1 MKKLVALMLACM
13 LSLPVVSVADKD
25 STNDRISEK
34 IEAHTFDS
42 AQKSNADTNKKKTDA
57 KDKQADAKDTSN
69 KKEASDKKDVA
80 NKTDKKDV
88 TDKKDFSDK
97 KKNEKKQ
104 DQITTNEDGVFKN
117 VIHQRFQ
124 GENRAKTAVNVQRHY
139 FANTDKVILVNDN
152 AYPDAISA
160 TNVSMGKYP
169 LLYTG
174 KNSLS
179 IETKSALDK
188 MFLDEIYLMGGVNT
202 ISKKVEN
209 NLKKNFPHAKITR
222 IMGNNRYDTS
232 AQSAKT
238 RGKVTNLIFA
248 AGTNYA
254 DALYATSLAAH
265 QKAPIL
271 LVSNDGINQS
281 TANFI
286 KSLGNIHNV
295 TIVGGE
301 ISVNQS
307 VKSQIEALTR
317 KSVTRLSGADRYASS
332 VEVAKRV
339 NASPAEVIT
348 TSGEVFAD
356 ALVSSTV
363 AQKIKAPIL
372 LVKKDV
378 LPLSVREYLKKN
390 NSIYKLTTIGGYNT
404 VTKNNYSTQVILIS
418 GLDIDKPLVD
428 KQGKGIIKAFTKDY
442 KKYYV
447 LPNNKYYSAIKEYD
461 KLFVY
466 LRDALAEDY
475 RPLE

>member
-1 MKKLVALMLACM
+1 MKKLVALMLVCM
-13 LSLPVVSVADKD
+13 LSFPVVSIADKD
-25 STNDRISEK
+25 SPNEGASEK
-34 IEAHTFDS
+34 VEANANDT
-42 AQKSNADTNKKKTDA
+42 AKKSDANAKA
-57 KDKQADAKDTSN
+57 KD
-69 KKEASDKKDVA
+69 E
-80 NKTDKKDV
+80 
-88 TDKKDFSDK
+88 
-97 KKNEKKQ
+97 NEKKQ
-104 DQITTNEDGVFKN
+104 EQITTNEDGVFKN

-139 FANTDKVILVNDN
+139 FANTNKVILVNDN

-160 TNVSMGKYP
+160 TNMSMGKYP

-179 IETKSALDK
+179 VETKSALDK

-202 ISKKVEN
+202 ISKNVEN
-209 NLKKNFPHAKITR
+209 KLRKNFPHAKITR

-232 AQSAKT
+232 AESAKT
-238 RGKVTNLIFA
+238 RSNTTNLIFA

-265 QKAPIL
+265 QNAPIL
-271 LVSNDGINQS
+271 LVSNEGLSQS
-281 TANFI
+281 TRKFI
-286 KSLGNIHNV
+286 QSIGNIDNV

-307 VKSQIEALTR
+307 VKNQIENLTKKR
-317 KSVTRLSGADRYASS
+317 VTRLAGVDRYESS

-339 NASPAEVIT
+339 NANPAEVIT

-378 LPLSVREYLKKN
+378 LPLSVREYMKDT

-418 GLDIDKPLVD
+418 GLDIDKPLLD
-428 KQGKGIIKAFTKDY
+428 KQGKGLIKAFTKDY

-447 LPNNKYYSAIKEYD
+447 LPNNKYYNSIKEYD

>member
-1 MKKLVALMLACM
+1 MLACM

-34 IEAHTFDS
+34 IEAHTNDS
-42 AQKSNADTNKKKTDA
+42 AQKSNADTNSKKTDA
-57 KDKQADAKDTSN
+57 KDKQADAKDQKSDAKNTSN
-69 KKEASDKKDVA
+69 KKDSSE
-80 NKTDKKDV
+80 
-88 TDKKDFSDK
+88 K
-97 KKNEKKQ
+97 KKQEKKQ

-139 FANTDKVILVNDN
+139 FANTNKVILVNDN

-209 NLKKNFPHAKITR
+209 SLKRNFPHAKITR
-222 IMGNNRYDTS
+222 IMGSNRYDTS
-232 AQSAKT
+232 AQSARTRAKT
-238 RGKVTNLIFA
+238 TNLIFA

-265 QKAPIL
+265 QNAPIL

-307 VKSQIEALTR
+307 VKSQIEALTNKR
-317 KSVTRLSGADRYASS
+317 VTRLAGVDRYESS

-339 NASPAEVIT
+339 NANPAEVIT

>member
-1 MKKLVALMLACM
+1 MLVCM
-13 LSLPVVSVADKD
+13 LSFPVVSAADKD
-25 STNDRISEK
+25 SSSNTPSKKVESSTNETNVNNTNEK
-34 IEAHTFDS
+34 T
-42 AQKSNADTNKKKTDA
+42 
-57 KDKQADAKDTSN
+57 
-69 KKEASDKKDVA
+69 
-80 NKTDKKDV
+80 
-88 TDKKDFSDK
+88 
-97 KKNEKKQ
+97 KNEKQ
-104 DQITTNEDGVFKN
+104 QEQITTNEDGVFKN

-139 FANTDKVILVNDN
+139 FANTNKVILVNDN

-179 IETKSALDK
+179 VETKSALDK

-202 ISKKVEN
+202 ISKNVEN
-209 NLKKNFPHAKITR
+209 KLRKNFPHVKITR

-232 AQSAKT
+232 AESAKT
-238 RGKVTNLIFA
+238 RANTTNLIFA

-265 QKAPIL
+265 QNAPIL
-271 LVSNDGINQS
+271 LVSNEGLSQS
-281 TANFI
+281 TRKFI
-286 KSLGNIHNV
+286 QSIGNIDSV

-307 VKSQIEALTR
+307 VKNQIENLTKKR
-317 KSVTRLSGADRYASS
+317 VTRLAGVDRYESS

-339 NASPAEVIT
+339 NANPAEVIT

-378 LPLSVREYLKKN
+378 LPLKVREYMKET

-404 VTKNNYSTQVILIS
+404 VTRNNYSTQVILIS
-418 GLDIDKPLVD
+418 GLDIDKPLID
-428 KQGKGIIKAFTKDY
+428 KQGKGLIKAFTKDY

-447 LPNNKYYSAIKEYD
+447 LPNNKYYNSIKKYD

>member
-1 MKKLVALMLACM
+1 
-13 LSLPVVSVADKD
+13 
-25 STNDRISEK
+25 
-34 IEAHTFDS
+34 
-42 AQKSNADTNKKKTDA
+42 
-57 KDKQADAKDTSN
+57 
-69 KKEASDKKDVA
+69 
-80 NKTDKKDV
+80 
-88 TDKKDFSDK
+88 
-97 KKNEKKQ
+97 
-104 DQITTNEDGVFKN
+104 
-117 VIHQRFQ
+117 
-124 GENRAKTAVNVQRHY
+124 
-139 FANTDKVILVNDN
+139 
-152 AYPDAISA
+152 
-160 TNVSMGKYP
+160 
-169 LLYTG
+169 
-174 KNSLS
+174 
-179 IETKSALDK
+179 
-188 MFLDEIYLMGGVNT
+188 MGGVNT
-202 ISKKVEN
+202 ISKNVEN
-209 NLKKNFPHAKITR
+209 KLKKNFPHAKITR

-232 AQSAKT
+232 AESAKARANT
-238 RGKVTNLIFA
+238 TNLIFA

-265 QKAPIL
+265 QNAPIL
-271 LVSNDGINQS
+271 LVSNEGLSQS
-281 TANFI
+281 TRKFI
-286 KSLGNIHNV
+286 QSIGNIDSV

-307 VKSQIEALTR
+307 VKNQIENLTKKR
-317 KSVTRLSGADRYASS
+317 VTRLAGVDRYESS

-339 NASPAEVIT
+339 NANPAEVIT

-378 LPLSVREYLKKN
+378 LPLKVREYMKDT

-418 GLDIDKPLVD
+418 GLDIDKPLLD
-428 KQGKGIIKAFTKDY
+428 KQGKGLIKAFTKDY

-447 LPNNKYYSAIKEYD
+447 LPNNKYYNSIKKYD

>member
-1 MKKLVALMLACM
+1 MLVCM
-13 LSLPVVSVADKD
+13 LSFPVVSAADKD
-25 STNDRISEK
+25 SANNTPSKKVESSTNETNVNNTNEK
-34 IEAHTFDS
+34 T
-42 AQKSNADTNKKKTDA
+42 
-57 KDKQADAKDTSN
+57 
-69 KKEASDKKDVA
+69 
-80 NKTDKKDV
+80 
-88 TDKKDFSDK
+88 
-97 KKNEKKQ
+97 KNEKKQ
-104 DQITTNEDGVFKN
+104 EEITTNEDGVFKN

-139 FANTDKVILVNDN
+139 FANTNKVILVNDN

-179 IETKSALDK
+179 VETKSALDK

-202 ISKKVEN
+202 ISKNVEN
-209 NLKKNFPHAKITR
+209 KLRKNFPHAKITR

-232 AQSAKT
+232 AESAKT
-238 RGKVTNLIFA
+238 RANTTNLIFA

-265 QKAPIL
+265 QNAPIL
-271 LVSNDGINQS
+271 LVSNEGLSQS
-281 TANFI
+281 TRKFI
-286 KSLGNIHNV
+286 QSIGNIDSV

-307 VKSQIEALTR
+307 VKNQIENLTKKR
-317 KSVTRLSGADRYASS
+317 VTRLAGVDRYESS

-339 NASPAEVIT
+339 NANPAEVIT

-378 LPLSVREYLKKN
+378 IPLKVREYMKDT

>member
-1 MKKLVALMLACM
+1 MKKLVALMLVCM
-13 LSLPVVSVADKD
+13 LSFPVVSAADNYNTTAKDATEKMETSAKDGAQTSDKD
-25 STNDRISEK
+25 K
-34 IEAHTFDS
+34 
-42 AQKSNADTNKKKTDA
+42 KS
-57 KDKQADAKDTSN
+57 
-69 KKEASDKKDVA
+69 
-80 NKTDKKDV
+80 
-88 TDKKDFSDK
+88 
-97 KKNEKKQ
+97 EKKQ
-104 DQITTNEDGVFKN
+104 DQITTNEEGVFKN

-124 GENRAKTAVNVQRHY
+124 GENRAKTAVNVQRRY
-139 FANTDKVILVNDN
+139 FANTNKVILVNDN

-179 IETKSALDK
+179 VETKSALDK

-202 ISKKVEN
+202 ISKNIEN
-209 NLKKNFPHAKITR
+209 KLRKNFPHAKITR

-232 AQSAKT
+232 AESAKT
-238 RGKVTNLIFA
+238 RANTTNLIFA

-265 QKAPIL
+265 QNAPIL
-271 LVSNDGINQS
+271 LVSNEGLSQS
-281 TANFI
+281 TRKFI
-286 KSLGNIHNV
+286 QSIGNIDSV
-295 TIVGGE
+295 TIVGGK
-301 ISVNQS
+301 ISVNES
-307 VKSQIEALTR
+307 VKNQIQALTKKR
-317 KSVTRLSGADRYASS
+317 VTRLSGSDRYASS

-339 NASPAEVIT
+339 NANPAEVIT

-378 LPLSVREYLKKN
+378 IPLKVREYMKDT

-418 GLDIDKPLVD
+418 GLDIDKPLID
-428 KQGKGIIKAFTKDY
+428 KQGKGLIKAFTKDY

-447 LPNNKYYSAIKEYD
+447 LPNNKYYNSIKEYD

>member
-34 IEAHTFDS
+34 IEASTNDT
-42 AQKSNADTNKKKTDA
+42 ATKSDADTNSKKTNA
-57 KDKQADAKDTSN
+57 KDKQAGAKDQKSDAKDTSN
-69 KKEASDKKDVA
+69 KKDS
-80 NKTDKKDV
+80 TDKK
-88 TDKKDFSDK
+88 KQ
-97 KKNEKKQ
+97 EKKQ
-104 DQITTNEDGVFKN
+104 NQITTNEDGVFKN

-139 FANTDKVILVNDN
+139 FANTNKVILVNDN

-188 MFLDEIYLMGGVNT
+188 MFLDEIYLMGGANT

-209 NLKKNFPHAKITR
+209 SLKRNFPHAKITR
-222 IMGNNRYDTS
+222 IMGSNRYDTS
-232 AQSAKT
+232 AQSARARAKT
-238 RGKVTNLIFA
+238 TNLIFA

-265 QKAPIL
+265 QNAPIL

-317 KSVTRLSGADRYASS
+317 KPVTRLAGVDRYESS

-339 NASPAEVIT
+339 NANPAEVIT

-428 KQGKGIIKAFTKDY
+428 KQGKGLIKAFTKDY

>member
-13 LSLPVVSVADKD
+13 LSLPAVSVADKD

-34 IEAHTFDS
+34 IEAHTNDS
-42 AQKSNADTNKKKTDA
+42 AQKSDADTNSKKTDA
-57 KDKQADAKDTSN
+57 KDKQADAKDQKSDAKDTSN
-69 KKEASDKKDVA
+69 KKETSDKKDA
-80 NKTDKKDV
+80 TDKKV
-88 TDKKDFSDK
+88 SSEK

-104 DQITTNEDGVFKN
+104 NQITANEDGVFKN
-117 VIHQRFQ
+117 VIHRRFQ

-139 FANTDKVILVNDN
+139 FANTNKVILVNDN

-188 MFLDEIYLMGGVNT
+188 MFLDEIYLMGGANT

-209 NLKKNFPHAKITR
+209 SLKRNFPHAKITR

-232 AQSAKT
+232 AQSARTRAKT
-238 RGKVTNLIFA
+238 TNLIFA

-265 QKAPIL
+265 QNAPIL

-307 VKSQIEALTR
+307 VKNQIEALTR
-317 KSVTRLSGADRYASS
+317 KPVTRLAGVDRYESS

-339 NASPAEVIT
+339 NANPAEVIT

-378 LPLSVREYLKKN
+378 LPLSVREYLKK
-390 NSIYKLTTIGGYNT
+390 TTPFTNWLQSEDT
-404 VTKNNYSTQVILIS
+404 TQ
-418 GLDIDKPLVD
+418 
-428 KQGKGIIKAFTKDY
+428 
-442 KKYYV
+442 
-447 LPNNKYYSAIKEYD
+447 LPKTITPHK
-461 KLFVY
+461 
-466 LRDALAEDY
+466 
-475 RPLE
+475 

>member
-1 MKKLVALMLACM
+1 MLVCM
-13 LSLPVVSVADKD
+13 LSFPVVSAADKD
-25 STNDRISEK
+25 SS
-34 IEAHTFDS
+34 
-42 AQKSNADTNKKKTDA
+42 SNTPSKKV
-57 KDKQADAKDTSN
+57 
-69 KKEASDKKDVA
+69 EASTNETNV
-80 NKTDKKDV
+80 NNTNEKT
-88 TDKKDFSDK
+88 
-97 KKNEKKQ
+97 KNEKQ
-104 DQITTNEDGVFKN
+104 QEQITTNEDGVFKN

-139 FANTDKVILVNDN
+139 FANTNKVILVNDN

-179 IETKSALDK
+179 VETKSALDK

-202 ISKKVEN
+202 ISKNVEN
-209 NLKKNFPHAKITR
+209 KLKKNFPHAKITR

-232 AQSAKT
+232 AESAKT
-238 RGKVTNLIFA
+238 RANTTNLIFA

-265 QKAPIL
+265 QNAPIL
-271 LVSNDGINQS
+271 LVSNEGLSQS
-281 TANFI
+281 TRKFI
-286 KSLGNIHNV
+286 QSIGNIDNV

-307 VKSQIEALTR
+307 VKNQIENLTKKR
-317 KSVTRLSGADRYASS
+317 VTRLAGVDRYESS

-339 NASPAEVIT
+339 NANPAEVIT

-378 LPLSVREYLKKN
+378 LPLKVREYMKDT

-418 GLDIDKPLVD
+418 GLDIDKPLID
-428 KQGKGIIKAFTKDY
+428 KQGKGLIKAFTKDY

-447 LPNNKYYSAIKEYD
+447 LPNNKYYNSIKEYD

>member
-1 MKKLVALMLACM
+1 MKKLVALMLVCM
-13 LSLPVVSVADKD
+13 LSFPVVSAADKD
-25 STNDRISEK
+25 SANNTPSKKVESSTNETNVNNTNEK
-34 IEAHTFDS
+34 T
-42 AQKSNADTNKKKTDA
+42 
-57 KDKQADAKDTSN
+57 
-69 KKEASDKKDVA
+69 
-80 NKTDKKDV
+80 
-88 TDKKDFSDK
+88 
-97 KKNEKKQ
+97 KNEKKQ
-104 DQITTNEDGVFKN
+104 EEITTNEDGVFKN

-139 FANTDKVILVNDN
+139 FANTNKVILVNDN

-209 NLKKNFPHAKITR
+209 NLRRNFPHAKITR

-232 AQSAKT
+232 AESAKT
-238 RGKVTNLIFA
+238 RANTTNLIFA

-271 LVSNDGINQS
+271 LVSNDGLS
-281 TANFI
+281 TSTVNFI
-286 KSLGNIHNV
+286 KSIGNIDNV

-307 VKSQIEALTR
+307 VKNQIEALTKKR
-317 KSVTRLSGADRYASS
+317 VTRLAGVDRYESS

-339 NASPAEVIT
+339 NENPAEVIT

-372 LVKKDV
+372 LVKKDII
-378 LPLSVREYLKKN
+378 PLKVREYMKDT

-404 VTKNNYSTQVILIS
+404 VTRNNYSTQVILIS
-418 GLDIDKPLVD
+418 GLDIDKPLLD
-428 KQGKGIIKAFTKDY
+428 KQGKGLIKAFTKDY

-447 LPNNKYYSAIKEYD
+447 LPNNKYYNSIKEYD

>member
-1 MKKLVALMLACM
+1 MKKLVALMLVCM
-13 LSLPVVSVADKD
+13 LSFPVVSAADKD
-25 STNDRISEK
+25 SASNTPSKKVESSTNESNVNNTNEK
-34 IEAHTFDS
+34 T
-42 AQKSNADTNKKKTDA
+42 
-57 KDKQADAKDTSN
+57 
-69 KKEASDKKDVA
+69 
-80 NKTDKKDV
+80 
-88 TDKKDFSDK
+88 
-97 KKNEKKQ
+97 KNEKQ
-104 DQITTNEDGVFKN
+104 QEQITTNEDGVFKN

-139 FANTDKVILVNDN
+139 FANTNKVILVNDN

-179 IETKSALDK
+179 VETKSALDK

-202 ISKKVEN
+202 ISKNVEN
-209 NLKKNFPHAKITR
+209 KLRKNFPHAKITR

-232 AQSAKT
+232 AESART
-238 RGKVTNLIFA
+238 RANTTNLIFA

-265 QKAPIL
+265 QNAPIL
-271 LVSNDGINQS
+271 LVSNEGLSQS
-281 TANFI
+281 TRKFI
-286 KSLGNIHNV
+286 QSIGNIDSV

-307 VKSQIEALTR
+307 VKNQIENLTKKR
-317 KSVTRLSGADRYASS
+317 VTRLAGVDRYESS

-339 NASPAEVIT
+339 NANPAEVIT

-378 LPLSVREYLKKN
+378 LPLKVREYMKDT

-428 KQGKGIIKAFTKDY
+428 KQGKGLIKAFTKDY

-447 LPNNKYYSAIKEYD
+447 LPNNKYYNSIKEYD

>member
-1 MKKLVALMLACM
+1 MKKLVVLMLVCM
-13 LSLPVVSVADKD
+13 LSFPVVSAADKD
-25 STNDRISEK
+25 SASNTPSKKVESSTNETNVNNTNEK
-34 IEAHTFDS
+34 T
-42 AQKSNADTNKKKTDA
+42 
-57 KDKQADAKDTSN
+57 
-69 KKEASDKKDVA
+69 
-80 NKTDKKDV
+80 
-88 TDKKDFSDK
+88 
-97 KKNEKKQ
+97 KNEKQKE
-104 DQITTNEDGVFKN
+104 QITTNEDGVFKN

-139 FANTDKVILVNDN
+139 FANTNKVILVNDN

-179 IETKSALDK
+179 VETKSALDK
-188 MFLDEIYLMGGVNT
+188 MFLDEIYMMGGVNT

-209 NLKKNFPHAKITR
+209 SLKKNFPHAKITR

-232 AQSAKT
+232 AESAKT
-238 RGKVTNLIFA
+238 RANTTNLIFA

-265 QKAPIL
+265 QNAPIL
-271 LVSNDGINQS
+271 LVSNEGLSQS
-281 TANFI
+281 TRKFI
-286 KSLGNIHNV
+286 QSIGNIDNV

-307 VKSQIEALTR
+307 VKNQIENLTKKR
-317 KSVTRLSGADRYASS
+317 VTRLAGVDRYESS

-339 NASPAEVIT
+339 NANPAEVIT

-378 LPLSVREYLKKN
+378 IPLKVKEYMRDT

-418 GLDIDKPLVD
+418 GLDIDKPLLD
-428 KQGKGIIKAFTKDY
+428 KQGKGLIKAFTKDY

-447 LPNNKYYSAIKEYD
+447 LPNNKYYNSIKEYD

>member
-1 MKKLVALMLACM
+1 MKKLVALMLVCM
-13 LSLPVVSVADKD
+13 LSFPVVSIADKD
-25 STNDRISEK
+25 SPNEGASEK
-34 IEAHTFDS
+34 VEAS
-42 AQKSNADTNKKKTDA
+42 ADETNVNNTNKKT
-57 KDKQADAKDTSN
+57 
-69 KKEASDKKDVA
+69 
-80 NKTDKKDV
+80 
-88 TDKKDFSDK
+88 
-97 KKNEKKQ
+97 KNEKQ
-104 DQITTNEDGVFKN
+104 QEQITTNEDGVFKN

-139 FANTDKVILVNDN
+139 FANTNKVILVNDN

-179 IETKSALDK
+179 VETKSALDK

-202 ISKKVEN
+202 ISKNVEN
-209 NLKKNFPHAKITR
+209 KLRKNFPHAKITR

-232 AQSAKT
+232 AESAKT
-238 RGKVTNLIFA
+238 RTNTTNLIFA

-265 QKAPIL
+265 QNAPIL
-271 LVSNDGINQS
+271 LVSNEGLSQS
-281 TANFI
+281 TRKFI
-286 KSLGNIHNV
+286 QSIGNIDSV

-307 VKSQIEALTR
+307 VKNQIENLTKKR
-317 KSVTRLSGADRYASS
+317 VIRLAGVDRYESS

-339 NASPAEVIT
+339 NANPAEVIT

-378 LPLSVREYLKKN
+378 LPLKVREYMKDT

-418 GLDIDKPLVD
+418 GLDIDKPLID
-428 KQGKGIIKAFTKDY
+428 KQGKGLIKAFTKDY

-447 LPNNKYYSAIKEYD
+447 LPNNKYYRAIKEYD

>member
-1 MKKLVALMLACM
+1 MLVCM
-13 LSLPVVSVADKD
+13 LSFPVVSAADKD
-25 STNDRISEK
+25 SASNTPSKKVESSTNETNVNNTNEK
-34 IEAHTFDS
+34 T
-42 AQKSNADTNKKKTDA
+42 
-57 KDKQADAKDTSN
+57 
-69 KKEASDKKDVA
+69 
-80 NKTDKKDV
+80 
-88 TDKKDFSDK
+88 
-97 KKNEKKQ
+97 KNEKQ
-104 DQITTNEDGVFKN
+104 QEQITTNEDGVFKN

-139 FANTDKVILVNDN
+139 FANTNKVILVNDN

-179 IETKSALDK
+179 VETKSALDK

-209 NLKKNFPHAKITR
+209 KLRKNFPHAKITR

-232 AQSAKT
+232 AESAKT
-238 RGKVTNLIFA
+238 RANTTNLIFA

-265 QKAPIL
+265 QNAPIL
-271 LVSNDGINQS
+271 LVSNEGLSQS
-281 TANFI
+281 TRKFI
-286 KSLGNIHNV
+286 QSIGNIDSV

-307 VKSQIEALTR
+307 VKNQIENLTK
-317 KSVTRLSGADRYASS
+317 KSVTRLAGVDRYESS

-339 NASPAEVIT
+339 NANPAEVIT

-378 LPLSVREYLKKN
+378 IPLKVREYMKDT

-428 KQGKGIIKAFTKDY
+428 KQGRGLIKAFTKDY

-447 LPNNKYYSAIKEYD
+447 LPNNKYYNSIKEYD

>member
-1 MKKLVALMLACM
+1 MKKFVALMLVCM
-13 LSLPVVSVADKD
+13 LSFPVVSVADNDKITSKD
-25 STNDRISEK
+25 ATEK
-34 IEAHTFDS
+34 VETSAKNS
-42 AQKSNADTNKKKTDA
+42 AQTSDKDKKTE
-57 KDKQADAKDTSN
+57 KQQ
-69 KKEASDKKDVA
+69 E
-80 NKTDKKDV
+80 
-88 TDKKDFSDK
+88 
-97 KKNEKKQ
+97 
-104 DQITTNEDGVFKN
+104 QITTNEEGVFKN

-139 FANTDKVILVNDN
+139 FANTNKVILVNDN

-179 IETKSALDK
+179 VETKSALDK
-188 MFLDEIYLMGGVNT
+188 MFLDEIYLMGGENT
-202 ISKKVEN
+202 ISKKVKN
-209 NLKKNFPHAKITR
+209 NLRKNFPHAKITR

-232 AQSAKT
+232 VQSAKARANT
-238 RGKVTNLIFA
+238 TNLIFA

-265 QKAPIL
+265 QKAPVL
-271 LVSNDGINQS
+271 LISNDGINQS
-281 TANFI
+281 TANYI
-286 KSLGNIHNV
+286 KSLGNIDNV
-295 TIVGGE
+295 TIVGGK
-301 ISVNQS
+301 ISVNES
-307 VKSQIEALTR
+307 VKNQIQALTKKR
-317 KSVTRLSGADRYASS
+317 VTRLSGSDRYASS

-339 NASPAEVIT
+339 NANPAEVIT

-378 LPLSVREYLKKN
+378 LPLKVREYMKGT

-418 GLDIDKPLVD
+418 GLDIDKPLLD
-428 KQGKGIIKAFTKDY
+428 KQGKGLIKAFTKDY
-442 KKYYV
+442 KKYYI
-447 LPNNKYYSAIKEYD
+447 LPNNKYYNSIKKYD

>member
-1 MKKLVALMLACM
+1 MLVCM
-13 LSLPVVSVADKD
+13 LSFPVVSAADKD
-25 STNDRISEK
+25 SS
-34 IEAHTFDS
+34 
-42 AQKSNADTNKKKTDA
+42 SNTPSKKV
-57 KDKQADAKDTSN
+57 
-69 KKEASDKKDVA
+69 EASTNETNV
-80 NKTDKKDV
+80 NNTNEKT
-88 TDKKDFSDK
+88 
-97 KKNEKKQ
+97 KNEKQ
-104 DQITTNEDGVFKN
+104 QEQITTNEDGVFKN

-139 FANTDKVILVNDN
+139 FANTNKVILVNDN

-179 IETKSALDK
+179 VETKSALDK

-209 NLKKNFPHAKITR
+209 KLRKNFPHAKITR

-232 AQSAKT
+232 AESAKT
-238 RGKVTNLIFA
+238 RANTTNLIFA

-265 QKAPIL
+265 QNAPIL
-271 LVSNDGINQS
+271 LVSNEGLSQS
-281 TANFI
+281 TRKFI
-286 KSLGNIHNV
+286 QSIGNIDSV

-307 VKSQIEALTR
+307 VKNQIENLTKKR
-317 KSVTRLSGADRYASS
+317 VTRLAGVDRYESS

-339 NASPAEVIT
+339 NANPAEVIT

-378 LPLSVREYLKKN
+378 LPLKVREYMKDT

-418 GLDIDKPLVD
+418 GLDIDKPLID
-428 KQGKGIIKAFTKDY
+428 KQGKGLIKAFTKDY

-447 LPNNKYYSAIKEYD
+447 LPNNKYYNSIKEYD

>member
-1 MKKLVALMLACM
+1 MLVCM
-13 LSLPVVSVADKD
+13 LSFPVVSAADKD
-25 STNDRISEK
+25 SASNTPSKKVESSTND
-34 IEAHTFDS
+34 
-42 AQKSNADTNKKKTDA
+42 TNEQT
-57 KDKQADAKDTSN
+57 
-69 KKEASDKKDVA
+69 
-80 NKTDKKDV
+80 
-88 TDKKDFSDK
+88 
-97 KKNEKKQ
+97 KNEKQ
-104 DQITTNEDGVFKN
+104 QEQITTNEDGVFKN

-139 FANTDKVILVNDN
+139 FANTNKVILVNDN

-179 IETKSALDK
+179 VETKSALDK

-202 ISKKVEN
+202 ISKNVEN
-209 NLKKNFPHAKITR
+209 KLRKNFPHAKITR

-232 AQSAKT
+232 AESAKARPHT
-238 RGKVTNLIFA
+238 TNLIFA

-265 QKAPIL
+265 QNAPIL
-271 LVSNDGINQS
+271 LVSNEGLSQS
-281 TANFI
+281 TRKFI
-286 KSLGNIHNV
+286 QSIGNIDSV

-307 VKSQIEALTR
+307 VKNQIENLTKKR
-317 KSVTRLSGADRYASS
+317 VTRLAGVDRYESS

-339 NASPAEVIT
+339 NANPSEVIT

-378 LPLSVREYLKKN
+378 LPLKVREYMKN
-390 NSIYKLTTIGGYNT
+390 TNSIYKLTTIGGYNT

-418 GLDIDKPLVD
+418 GLDIDKPLID
-428 KQGKGIIKAFTKDY
+428 KQGKGLIKAFTKDY

-447 LPNNKYYSAIKEYD
+447 LPNNKYYNSIKKYD

>member
-1 MKKLVALMLACM
+1 MKKLVALMLVCM
-13 LSLPVVSVADKD
+13 LSFPVVSAADKD
-25 STNDRISEK
+25 SSSNTPSKKVESSTNETNVNNTNEK
-34 IEAHTFDS
+34 T
-42 AQKSNADTNKKKTDA
+42 
-57 KDKQADAKDTSN
+57 
-69 KKEASDKKDVA
+69 
-80 NKTDKKDV
+80 
-88 TDKKDFSDK
+88 
-97 KKNEKKQ
+97 KNEKQKE
-104 DQITTNEDGVFKN
+104 QITTNEDGVFKN

-139 FANTDKVILVNDN
+139 FANTNKVILVNDN

-179 IETKSALDK
+179 VETKSALDK

-202 ISKKVEN
+202 ISKNVEN
-209 NLKKNFPHAKITR
+209 KLRKNFPHAKITR

-232 AQSAKT
+232 AESAKT
-238 RGKVTNLIFA
+238 RANTTNLIFA

-265 QKAPIL
+265 QNAPIL
-271 LVSNDGINQS
+271 LVSNEGLSQS
-281 TANFI
+281 TRKFI
-286 KSLGNIHNV
+286 QSIGNIDSV

-307 VKSQIEALTR
+307 VKKQIENLTKKR
-317 KSVTRLSGADRYASS
+317 VTRLAGVDRYESS

-339 NASPAEVIT
+339 NANPAEVIT

-378 LPLSVREYLKKN
+378 LPLKVREYMKDT

-428 KQGKGIIKAFTKDY
+428 KQGKGLIKAFTKDY

-447 LPNNKYYSAIKEYD
+447 LPNNKYYSSIKKYD

>member
-1 MKKLVALMLACM
+1 MLVCM
-13 LSLPVVSVADKD
+13 LSFPVVSIADKD
-25 STNDRISEK
+25 SPNEGASEK
-34 IEAHTFDS
+34 V
-42 AQKSNADTNKKKTDA
+42 
-57 KDKQADAKDTSN
+57 
-69 KKEASDKKDVA
+69 EASADETNV
-80 NKTDKKDV
+80 NNT
-88 TDKKDFSDK
+88 
-97 KKNEKKQ
+97 NEKTNNEKQ
-104 DQITTNEDGVFKN
+104 QEQITTNEDGVFKN

-139 FANTDKVILVNDN
+139 FANTNKVILVNDN

-188 MFLDEIYLMGGVNT
+188 MFLDEIYLMGGANT
-202 ISKKVEN
+202 ISKNVEN
-209 NLKKNFPHAKITR
+209 KLRKNFPHAKITR

-232 AQSAKT
+232 AESAKT
-238 RGKVTNLIFA
+238 RANTTNLIFA

-265 QKAPIL
+265 QNAPIL
-271 LVSNDGINQS
+271 LVSNEGLSQS
-281 TANFI
+281 TRKFI
-286 KSLGNIHNV
+286 QSIGNIDSV

-307 VKSQIEALTR
+307 VKNQIENLTK
-317 KSVTRLSGADRYASS
+317 KSVTRLAGVDRYESS

-339 NASPAEVIT
+339 NANPAEVIT

-378 LPLSVREYLKKN
+378 LPLSVREYMKDT

-418 GLDIDKPLVD
+418 GLDIDKPLID
-428 KQGKGIIKAFTKDY
+428 KHGQGLIKAFTKDY

-447 LPNNKYYSAIKEYD
+447 LPNNKYYNSIKKYD

>member
-1 MKKLVALMLACM
+1 MLVCM
-13 LSLPVVSVADKD
+13 LSFPVVSAADKD
-25 STNDRISEK
+25 SS
-34 IEAHTFDS
+34 
-42 AQKSNADTNKKKTDA
+42 SNTPSKKV
-57 KDKQADAKDTSN
+57 
-69 KKEASDKKDVA
+69 EASTNETNV
-80 NKTDKKDV
+80 NNTNEKT
-88 TDKKDFSDK
+88 
-97 KKNEKKQ
+97 KNEKQ
-104 DQITTNEDGVFKN
+104 QEQITTNEDGVFKN

-139 FANTDKVILVNDN
+139 FANTNKVILVNDN

-179 IETKSALDK
+179 VETKSALDK

-209 NLKKNFPHAKITR
+209 KLRKNFPHAKITR

-232 AQSAKT
+232 AESAKT
-238 RGKVTNLIFA
+238 RANTTNLIFA

-265 QKAPIL
+265 QNAPIL
-271 LVSNDGINQS
+271 LVSNEGLSQS
-281 TANFI
+281 TRKFI
-286 KSLGNIHNV
+286 QSIGNIDSV

-307 VKSQIEALTR
+307 VKNQIENLTKKR
-317 KSVTRLSGADRYASS
+317 VTRLAGVDRYESS

-339 NASPAEVIT
+339 NANPAEVIT

-378 LPLSVREYLKKN
+378 LPLSVREYMKDT

-418 GLDIDKPLVD
+418 GLDIDKPLID
-428 KQGKGIIKAFTKDY
+428 KQGKGLIKAFTKDY

-447 LPNNKYYSAIKEYD
+447 LPNNKYYNSIKEYD

>member
-1 MKKLVALMLACM
+1 MLVCM
-13 LSLPVVSVADKD
+13 LSFPVVSAADKD
-25 STNDRISEK
+25 SS
-34 IEAHTFDS
+34 
-42 AQKSNADTNKKKTDA
+42 SNTPSKKV
-57 KDKQADAKDTSN
+57 
-69 KKEASDKKDVA
+69 EASTNETNV
-80 NKTDKKDV
+80 NNTNEKT
-88 TDKKDFSDK
+88 
-97 KKNEKKQ
+97 KNEKQ
-104 DQITTNEDGVFKN
+104 QEQITTNEDGVFKN

-139 FANTDKVILVNDN
+139 FANTNKVILVNDN

-179 IETKSALDK
+179 VETKSALDK

-209 NLKKNFPHAKITR
+209 KLRKNFPHAKITR

-232 AQSAKT
+232 AESAKT
-238 RGKVTNLIFA
+238 RANTTNLIFA

-265 QKAPIL
+265 QNAPIL
-271 LVSNDGINQS
+271 LVSNEGLSQS
-281 TANFI
+281 TRKFI
-286 KSLGNIHNV
+286 QSIGNIDNV

-307 VKSQIEALTR
+307 VKNQIENLTKKR
-317 KSVTRLSGADRYASS
+317 VTRLAGVDRYESS

-339 NASPAEVIT
+339 NANPAEVIT

-378 LPLSVREYLKKN
+378 LPLSVREYMKDT

-418 GLDIDKPLVD
+418 GLDIDKPLID
-428 KQGKGIIKAFTKDY
+428 KQGKGLIKAFTKDY

-447 LPNNKYYSAIKEYD
+447 LPNNKYYNSIKEYD

>member
-1 MKKLVALMLACM
+1 MLVCM
-13 LSLPVVSVADKD
+13 LSFPVVSAADKD
-25 STNDRISEK
+25 SASNTPSKKVESSTNE
-34 IEAHTFDS
+34 
-42 AQKSNADTNKKKTDA
+42 TNVNNTNE
-57 KDKQADAKDTSN
+57 QT
-69 KKEASDKKDVA
+69 
-80 NKTDKKDV
+80 
-88 TDKKDFSDK
+88 
-97 KKNEKKQ
+97 KNEKNQ
-104 DQITTNEDGVFKN
+104 EEITTNEDGVFKN

-139 FANTDKVILVNDN
+139 FANTNKVILVNDN

-179 IETKSALDK
+179 VETKSALDK

-202 ISKKVEN
+202 ISKNVEN
-209 NLKKNFPHAKITR
+209 KLRNNFPHAKITR

-232 AQSAKT
+232 AESAKT
-238 RGKVTNLIFA
+238 RANTTNLIFA

-265 QKAPIL
+265 QNAPIL
-271 LVSNDGINQS
+271 LVSNEGLSQS
-281 TANFI
+281 TRKFI
-286 KSLGNIHNV
+286 QSIGNIDSV

-307 VKSQIEALTR
+307 VKNQIEALTKKR
-317 KSVTRLSGADRYASS
+317 VTRLAGVDRYESS

-339 NASPAEVIT
+339 NANPAEVIT

-356 ALVSSTV
+356 ALLSSTV

-378 LPLSVREYLKKN
+378 LPLKVREYMKET

-404 VTKNNYSTQVILIS
+404 VTRNNYSTQVILIS
-418 GLDIDKPLVD
+418 GLDIDKPLID
-428 KQGKGIIKAFTKDY
+428 KQGRGLIKAFTKDY

-447 LPNNKYYSAIKEYD
+447 LPNNKYYNSIKEYD

>member
-1 MKKLVALMLACM
+1 MKKFVALMLVCM
-13 LSLPVVSVADKD
+13 LSFPVVSVADNDEITSKD
-25 STNDRISEK
+25 ATEKMETSAKNSAQTSDKNKKSEK
-34 IEAHTFDS
+34 
-42 AQKSNADTNKKKTDA
+42 
-57 KDKQADAKDTSN
+57 
-69 KKEASDKKDVA
+69 KE
-80 NKTDKKDV
+80 
-88 TDKKDFSDK
+88 
-97 KKNEKKQ
+97 E
-104 DQITTNEDGVFKN
+104 QIATNEEGVFKN

-179 IETKSALDK
+179 VETKSALDK

-209 NLKKNFPHAKITR
+209 KLRKNFPHAKITR

-232 AQSAKT
+232 AESART
-238 RGKVTNLIFA
+238 RANTTNLIFA

-265 QKAPIL
+265 QNAPIL
-271 LVSNDGINQS
+271 LVSNEGLSQS
-281 TANFI
+281 TRKFI
-286 KSLGNIHNV
+286 QSIGNIDSV

-307 VKSQIEALTR
+307 VKKQIENLTKKR
-317 KSVTRLSGADRYASS
+317 VTRLAGVDRYESS

-339 NASPAEVIT
+339 NANPAEVIT

-378 LPLSVREYLKKN
+378 LPLKVREYMKDT

-418 GLDIDKPLVD
+418 GLDIDKPLLD
-428 KQGKGIIKAFTKDY
+428 KQGKGLIKAFTKDY

-447 LPNNKYYSAIKEYD
+447 LPNNKYYNSIKKYD

>member
-1 MKKLVALMLACM
+1 MKKLLALMLVCM
-13 LSLPVVSVADKD
+13 LSFPVVSAADKD
-25 STNDRISEK
+25 SASNTPSKKVESSTNEK
-34 IEAHTFDS
+34 
-42 AQKSNADTNKKKTDA
+42 NVNNTNEKT
-57 KDKQADAKDTSN
+57 
-69 KKEASDKKDVA
+69 
-80 NKTDKKDV
+80 
-88 TDKKDFSDK
+88 
-97 KKNEKKQ
+97 KNEKQ
-104 DQITTNEDGVFKN
+104 QEQITTNEDGVFKN

-139 FANTDKVILVNDN
+139 FANTNKVILVNDN

-179 IETKSALDK
+179 VETKSALDK

-209 NLKKNFPHAKITR
+209 KLRKNFPHAKITR

-232 AQSAKT
+232 AESAKT
-238 RGKVTNLIFA
+238 RANTTNLIFA

-265 QKAPIL
+265 QNAPIL
-271 LVSNDGINQS
+271 LVSNEGLSQS
-281 TANFI
+281 TRKFI
-286 KSLGNIHNV
+286 QSIGNIDNV

-307 VKSQIEALTR
+307 VKNQIENLT
-317 KSVTRLSGADRYASS
+317 KKHVTRLAGVDRYESS

-339 NASPAEVIT
+339 NANPAEVIT

-378 LPLSVREYLKKN
+378 LPLSVREYLKKTD
-390 NSIYKLTTIGGYNT
+390 SIYKLTTIGGYNT

>member
-1 MKKLVALMLACM
+1 MLVCM
-13 LSLPVVSVADKD
+13 LSFPVVSAADKD
-25 STNDRISEK
+25 SS
-34 IEAHTFDS
+34 
-42 AQKSNADTNKKKTDA
+42 SNTPSKKV
-57 KDKQADAKDTSN
+57 
-69 KKEASDKKDVA
+69 EASTNETNV
-80 NKTDKKDV
+80 NNTNEKT
-88 TDKKDFSDK
+88 
-97 KKNEKKQ
+97 KNEKQ
-104 DQITTNEDGVFKN
+104 QEQITTNEDGVFKN

-139 FANTDKVILVNDN
+139 FANTNKVILVNDN

-179 IETKSALDK
+179 VETKSALDK

-209 NLKKNFPHAKITR
+209 KLRKNFPHAKITR

-232 AQSAKT
+232 AESAKT
-238 RGKVTNLIFA
+238 RANTTNLIFA

-265 QKAPIL
+265 QNAPIL
-271 LVSNDGINQS
+271 LVSNEGLSQS
-281 TANFI
+281 TRKFI
-286 KSLGNIHNV
+286 QSIGNIDSV

-307 VKSQIEALTR
+307 VKNQIENLTKKR
-317 KSVTRLSGADRYASS
+317 VTRLAGVDRYESS

-339 NASPAEVIT
+339 NANPAEVIT

-378 LPLSVREYLKKN
+378 LPLKVREYMKDT

-418 GLDIDKPLVD
+418 GLDIDKPLID
-428 KQGKGIIKAFTKDY
+428 KQGKGLIKAFTKDY

-447 LPNNKYYSAIKEYD
+447 LPNNKYYRAIKEYD

>member
-1 MKKLVALMLACM
+1 MKKLVALMLVCM
-13 LSLPVVSVADKD
+13 LSFPVVSAADKD
-25 STNDRISEK
+25 SASNMPSKKVESSTDETNVNNTNEK
-34 IEAHTFDS
+34 T
-42 AQKSNADTNKKKTDA
+42 
-57 KDKQADAKDTSN
+57 
-69 KKEASDKKDVA
+69 
-80 NKTDKKDV
+80 
-88 TDKKDFSDK
+88 
-97 KKNEKKQ
+97 KNEKQQK
-104 DQITTNEDGVFKN
+104 QITTNEDGVFKN

-139 FANTDKVILVNDN
+139 FANTNKVILVNDN

-179 IETKSALDK
+179 VETKSALDK
-188 MFLDEIYLMGGVNT
+188 MFLDEIYLMGGANT

-209 NLKKNFPHAKITR
+209 KLRKNFPHAKITR

-232 AQSAKT
+232 AESAKT
-238 RGKVTNLIFA
+238 RANTTNLIFA

-265 QKAPIL
+265 QNAPIL
-271 LVSNDGINQS
+271 LVSNEGLSQS
-281 TANFI
+281 TRKFI
-286 KSLGNIHNV
+286 QSIGNIDNV

-301 ISVNQS
+301 ISVNQT
-307 VKSQIEALTR
+307 VKNQIENLTKKR
-317 KSVTRLSGADRYASS
+317 VTRLAGSDRYASS

-339 NASPAEVIT
+339 NANPAEVIT

-378 LPLSVREYLKKN
+378 LPLSVREYMKN
-390 NSIYKLTTIGGYNT
+390 TTSIYKLTTIGGYNT

-418 GLDIDKPLVD
+418 GLDIDKPLLD
-428 KQGKGIIKAFTKDY
+428 KQGKGLIKAFTKDY

>member
-1 MKKLVALMLACM
+1 MLVSM
-13 LSLPVVSVADKD
+13 LSFPVLSIADKD
-25 STNDRISEK
+25 SASNMPSKKVESSTNETNVNNTNEK
-34 IEAHTFDS
+34 T
-42 AQKSNADTNKKKTDA
+42 
-57 KDKQADAKDTSN
+57 
-69 KKEASDKKDVA
+69 
-80 NKTDKKDV
+80 
-88 TDKKDFSDK
+88 
-97 KKNEKKQ
+97 KNEKQ
-104 DQITTNEDGVFKN
+104 QEQITTNEDGVFKN

-139 FANTDKVILVNDN
+139 FANTNKVILVNDN

-179 IETKSALDK
+179 VETKSALDK

-202 ISKKVEN
+202 ISKNVEN
-209 NLKKNFPHAKITR
+209 KLKKNFPQAKITR

-232 AQSAKT
+232 AESAKT
-238 RGKVTNLIFA
+238 RANTTNLIFA

-265 QKAPIL
+265 QNAPIL

-281 TANFI
+281 TANYI
-286 KSLGNIHNV
+286 KSLENIHNV

-307 VKSQIEALTR
+307 VKNQIENLTKKR
-317 KSVTRLSGADRYASS
+317 VTRLAGVDRYESS

-339 NASPAEVIT
+339 NANPAEVIT

-378 LPLSVREYLKKN
+378 LPLKVREYMKN
-390 NSIYKLTTIGGYNT
+390 TNSIYKLTTIGGYNT

-418 GLDIDKPLVD
+418 GLDIDKPLID
-428 KQGKGIIKAFTKDY
+428 KQGKGLIKAFTKDY

-447 LPNNKYYSAIKEYD
+447 LPNNKYYNSIKEYD

>member
-1 MKKLVALMLACM
+1 MKKLVALMLVCM
-13 LSLPVVSVADKD
+13 LSFPVLSAADKD
-25 STNDRISEK
+25 SASNTPSKKVESSTNE
-34 IEAHTFDS
+34 
-42 AQKSNADTNKKKTDA
+42 TNVNNTNE
-57 KDKQADAKDTSN
+57 QT
-69 KKEASDKKDVA
+69 
-80 NKTDKKDV
+80 
-88 TDKKDFSDK
+88 
-97 KKNEKKQ
+97 KNEKQ
-104 DQITTNEDGVFKN
+104 QEEITTNEDGVFKN

-139 FANTDKVILVNDN
+139 FANTNKVILVNDN

-179 IETKSALDK
+179 VETKSALDK

-202 ISKKVEN
+202 ISKNVEN
-209 NLKKNFPHAKITR
+209 KLRKNFPHAKITR

-232 AQSAKT
+232 AESAKT
-238 RGKVTNLIFA
+238 RANTTNLIFA

-265 QKAPIL
+265 QNAPIL
-271 LVSNDGINQS
+271 LVSNEGLSQS
-281 TANFI
+281 TRKFI
-286 KSLGNIHNV
+286 QSIGNIDNV

-307 VKSQIEALTR
+307 VKNQIENLTKKR
-317 KSVTRLSGADRYASS
+317 VTRLAGLDRYESS

-339 NASPAEVIT
+339 NANPAEVIT

-378 LPLSVREYLKKN
+378 LPLKVREYMKDT

-418 GLDIDKPLVD
+418 GLDIDKPLID
-428 KQGKGIIKAFTKDY
+428 KQGKGLIKAFTKDY

-447 LPNNKYYSAIKEYD
+447 LPNNKYYNSIKEYD

>member
-1 MKKLVALMLACM
+1 MKKFVALMLVCM
-13 LSLPVVSVADKD
+13 LSFPVVSVAD
-25 STNDRISEK
+25 NDN
-34 IEAHTFDS
+34 T
-42 AQKSNADTNKKKTDA
+42 TA
-57 KDKQADAKDTSN
+57 KDATEKMETSAKDGAQT
-69 KKEASDKKDVA
+69 SDK
-80 NKTDKKDV
+80 DKK
-88 TDKKDFSDK
+88 S
-97 KKNEKKQ
+97 EKKQ
-104 DQITTNEDGVFKN
+104 DQITTNEEGVFKN

-139 FANTDKVILVNDN
+139 FANTNKVILVNDN

-179 IETKSALDK
+179 VETKSALDK

-209 NLKKNFPHAKITR
+209 KLRKNFPHAKITR

-232 AQSAKT
+232 AESART
-238 RGKVTNLIFA
+238 RANTTNLIFA

-271 LVSNDGINQS
+271 LVSNDGINKS
-281 TANFI
+281 TANYI
-286 KSLGNIHNV
+286 KSLGNIDNV

-307 VKSQIEALTR
+307 VKNQIENLTKKR
-317 KSVTRLSGADRYASS
+317 VTRLAGVDRYESS

-339 NASPAEVIT
+339 NANPAEVIT

-378 LPLSVREYLKKN
+378 IPLSVREYLKSTT
-390 NSIYKLTTIGGYNT
+390 SIYKLTTIGGYNT

-418 GLDIDKPLVD
+418 GLDIDKPLLD
-428 KQGKGIIKAFTKDY
+428 KQGKGLIKAFTKDY

-447 LPNNKYYSAIKEYD
+447 LPNNKYYSSIKKYD

>member
-1 MKKLVALMLACM
+1 MLVCM
-13 LSLPVVSVADKD
+13 LSFPVVSAADKD
-25 STNDRISEK
+25 SASNTPSKKVESSTNETNVNNTNEK
-34 IEAHTFDS
+34 T
-42 AQKSNADTNKKKTDA
+42 
-57 KDKQADAKDTSN
+57 
-69 KKEASDKKDVA
+69 
-80 NKTDKKDV
+80 
-88 TDKKDFSDK
+88 
-97 KKNEKKQ
+97 KNEKQKE
-104 DQITTNEDGVFKN
+104 QITTNEDGVFKN

-139 FANTDKVILVNDN
+139 FANTNKVILVNDN

-179 IETKSALDK
+179 VETKSALDK

-202 ISKKVEN
+202 ISKNVEN
-209 NLKKNFPHAKITR
+209 KLRKNFPHAKITR

-232 AQSAKT
+232 AESAKT
-238 RGKVTNLIFA
+238 RANTTNLIFA

-265 QKAPIL
+265 QNAPIL
-271 LVSNDGINQS
+271 LVSNEGLSQS
-281 TANFI
+281 TRKFI
-286 KSLGNIHNV
+286 QSIGNIDNV

-307 VKSQIEALTR
+307 VKNQIENLTKKR
-317 KSVTRLSGADRYASS
+317 VTRLAGVDRYESS

-339 NASPAEVIT
+339 NANPAEVIT

-378 LPLSVREYLKKN
+378 LPLSVREYMKDT

-428 KQGKGIIKAFTKDY
+428 KQGKGLIKAFTKDY

-447 LPNNKYYSAIKEYD
+447 LPNNKYYNSIKEYD

>member
-42 AQKSNADTNKKKTDA
+42 AQKSDADTNKKKTNA
-57 KDKQADAKDTSN
+57 KDKQADAKDQKSDAKDTSN
-69 KKEASDKKDVA
+69 KKDTSDKKDA
-80 NKTDKKDV
+80 TDKKD
-88 TDKKDFSDK
+88 SSEK
-97 KKNEKKQ
+97 KKQEKKQ

-139 FANTDKVILVNDN
+139 FANTNKVILVNDN

-209 NLKKNFPHAKITR
+209 SLKRNFPHAKITR

-232 AQSAKT
+232 AESARTRLKT
-238 RGKVTNLIFA
+238 TNLIFA

-265 QKAPIL
+265 QNAPIL

-307 VKSQIEALTR
+307 VKNQIEALTR
-317 KSVTRLSGADRYASS
+317 KPVTRLAGVDRYESS

-339 NASPAEVIT
+339 NANPAEVIT

-447 LPNNKYYSAIKEYD
+447 LPNNKYYRVIKEYD

>member
-1 MKKLVALMLACM
+1 MLACM
-13 LSLPVVSVADKD
+13 LSFPVVSVADKD
-25 STNDRISEK
+25 SANEGASEK
-34 IEAHTFDS
+34 VEASANDS
-42 AQKSNADTNKKKTDA
+42 AKKSDADTNKKKTDA
-57 KDKQADAKDTSN
+57 
-69 KKEASDKKDVA
+69 
-80 NKTDKKDV
+80 
-88 TDKKDFSDK
+88 
-97 KKNEKKQ
+97 NEKKQ
-104 DQITTNEDGVFKN
+104 EEITTNEDGVFKN

-139 FANTDKVILVNDN
+139 FANTNKVILVNDN

-209 NLKKNFPHAKITR
+209 SLKRNFPHAKITR

-232 AQSAKT
+232 AESAKT
-238 RGKVTNLIFA
+238 RANTTNLIFA

-271 LVSNDGINQS
+271 LVSNDGLSAS
-281 TANFI
+281 TVNFI
-286 KSLGNIHNV
+286 KSIGNIDNV

-301 ISVNQS
+301 ISVNKS
-307 VKSQIEALTR
+307 VKNQIEKLTKKR
-317 KSVTRLSGADRYASS
+317 VTRLAGVDRYESS

-339 NASPAEVIT
+339 NANPAEVIT

-378 LPLSVREYLKKN
+378 LPLKVREYLRDT

-418 GLDIDKPLVD
+418 GLDIDKPLLD
-428 KQGKGIIKAFTKDY
+428 KRGKGLIKAFTKDY

-447 LPNNKYYSAIKEYD
+447 LPNNKYYNSIKEYD

>member
-1 MKKLVALMLACM
+1 MLVCM
-13 LSLPVVSVADKD
+13 LSFPVVSAADKD
-25 STNDRISEK
+25 SSSNTPSKKVESSTNETNVNNTNEK
-34 IEAHTFDS
+34 T
-42 AQKSNADTNKKKTDA
+42 
-57 KDKQADAKDTSN
+57 
-69 KKEASDKKDVA
+69 
-80 NKTDKKDV
+80 
-88 TDKKDFSDK
+88 
-97 KKNEKKQ
+97 KNEKQ
-104 DQITTNEDGVFKN
+104 QEQITTNEDGVFKN

-139 FANTDKVILVNDN
+139 FANTNKVILVNDN

-179 IETKSALDK
+179 VETKSALDK

-202 ISKKVEN
+202 ISKNVEN
-209 NLKKNFPHAKITR
+209 KLRKNFPHAKITR

-232 AQSAKT
+232 AESAKT
-238 RGKVTNLIFA
+238 RANTTNLIFA

-265 QKAPIL
+265 QNAPIL
-271 LVSNDGINQS
+271 LVSNEGLSQS
-281 TANFI
+281 TRKFI
-286 KSLGNIHNV
+286 QSIGNIDSV
-295 TIVGGE
+295 TVVGGE

-307 VKSQIEALTR
+307 VKNQIENLTKKR
-317 KSVTRLSGADRYASS
+317 VTRLAGVDRYESS

-339 NASPAEVIT
+339 NANPAEVIT

-378 LPLSVREYLKKN
+378 LPLSVREYMKDT

-418 GLDIDKPLVD
+418 GLDIDKPLLD
-428 KQGKGIIKAFTKDY
+428 KQGKGLIKAFTKDY

-447 LPNNKYYSAIKEYD
+447 LPNNKYYNSIKKYD

>member
-1 MKKLVALMLACM
+1 MKKFVALMLVCM
-13 LSLPVVSVADKD
+13 LSFPVVSVAD
-25 STNDRISEK
+25 ND
-34 IEAHTFDS
+34 
-42 AQKSNADTNKKKTDA
+42 KTTA
-57 KDKQADAKDTSN
+57 KDATEKVETSANDTAKTSN
-69 KKEASDKKDVA
+69 ND
-80 NKTDKKDV
+80 NK
-88 TDKKDFSDK
+88 S
-97 KKNEKKQ
+97 EKKQ
-104 DQITTNEDGVFKN
+104 DQITANEEGVFKN

-139 FANTDKVILVNDN
+139 FANTNKVILVNDN

-160 TNVSMGKYP
+160 TNVSIGKYP

-179 IETKSALDK
+179 VETKSALDK

-202 ISKKVEN
+202 IGKKVEN
-209 NLKKNFPHAKITR
+209 KLKKNFPHAKITR
-222 IMGNNRYDTS
+222 IMGNSRYDTS
-232 AQSAKT
+232 AESAKT
-238 RGKVTNLIFA
+238 RANTTNLIFA

-265 QKAPIL
+265 QNAPIL
-271 LVSNDGINQS
+271 LVSNEGLSQS
-281 TANFI
+281 TRKFI
-286 KSLGNIHNV
+286 QSIENIHNV

-307 VKSQIEALTR
+307 VKNQIENLTKKR
-317 KSVTRLSGADRYASS
+317 VTRLAGVDRYESS

-339 NASPAEVIT
+339 NANPAEVIT

-378 LPLSVREYLKKN
+378 LPLKVREYMKDT

-418 GLDIDKPLVD
+418 GLDIDKPLLD
-428 KQGKGIIKAFTKDY
+428 KQGKGLIKAFTKDY

-447 LPNNKYYSAIKEYD
+447 LPSNKYYNSIKKYD

>member
-1 MKKLVALMLACM
+1 MLVCM
-13 LSLPVVSVADKD
+13 LSFPVVSIADKN
-25 STNDRISEK
+25 SPNEGASEK
-34 IEAHTFDS
+34 VEAS
-42 AQKSNADTNKKKTDA
+42 ANDTAKKSDANAKA
-57 KDKQADAKDTSN
+57 KD
-69 KKEASDKKDVA
+69 E
-80 NKTDKKDV
+80 
-88 TDKKDFSDK
+88 
-97 KKNEKKQ
+97 NEKKQ
-104 DQITTNEDGVFKN
+104 EQITTNEDGVFKN

-139 FANTDKVILVNDN
+139 FANTNKVILVNDN

-179 IETKSALDK
+179 VETKSALDK

-202 ISKKVEN
+202 ISKNVEN
-209 NLKKNFPHAKITR
+209 KLKKNFPHAKITR

-232 AQSAKT
+232 AESAKARSNT
-238 RGKVTNLIFA
+238 TNLIFA

-265 QKAPIL
+265 QNAPIL
-271 LVSNDGINQS
+271 LVSNEGLSQS
-281 TANFI
+281 TRKFI
-286 KSLGNIHNV
+286 QSIGNIDSV

-307 VKSQIEALTR
+307 VKNQIENLTKKR
-317 KSVTRLSGADRYASS
+317 VTRLAGVDRYESS

-339 NASPAEVIT
+339 NANPAEVIT

-378 LPLSVREYLKKN
+378 LPLKVREYMKDT

-418 GLDIDKPLVD
+418 GLDIDKPLLD
-428 KQGKGIIKAFTKDY
+428 KQGKGLIKAFTKDY

-447 LPNNKYYSAIKEYD
+447 LPNNKYYNSIKKYD

>member
-1 MKKLVALMLACM
+1 MLVCM
-13 LSLPVVSVADKD
+13 LSFPVVSAADKD
-25 STNDRISEK
+25 SASNMPSKKVESSTDETNVNNTNEK
-34 IEAHTFDS
+34 T
-42 AQKSNADTNKKKTDA
+42 
-57 KDKQADAKDTSN
+57 
-69 KKEASDKKDVA
+69 
-80 NKTDKKDV
+80 
-88 TDKKDFSDK
+88 
-97 KKNEKKQ
+97 KNEKQQK
-104 DQITTNEDGVFKN
+104 QITTNEDGVFKN

-139 FANTDKVILVNDN
+139 FANTNKVILVNDN

-179 IETKSALDK
+179 VETKSALDK
-188 MFLDEIYLMGGVNT
+188 MFLDEIYLMGGANT

-209 NLKKNFPHAKITR
+209 KLRKNFPHAKITR

-232 AQSAKT
+232 AESAKT
-238 RGKVTNLIFA
+238 RANTTNLIFA

-265 QKAPIL
+265 QNAPIL
-271 LVSNDGINQS
+271 LVSNEGLSQS
-281 TANFI
+281 TRKFI
-286 KSLGNIHNV
+286 QSIGNIDNV

-301 ISVNQS
+301 ISVNQT
-307 VKSQIEALTR
+307 VKNQIENLTKKR
-317 KSVTRLSGADRYASS
+317 VTRLAGSDRYASS

-339 NASPAEVIT
+339 NANPAEVIT

-378 LPLSVREYLKKN
+378 LPLSVREYMKN
-390 NSIYKLTTIGGYNT
+390 TTSIYKLTTIGGYNT

-418 GLDIDKPLVD
+418 GLDIDKPLLD
-428 KQGKGIIKAFTKDY
+428 KQGKGLIKAFTKDY

>member
-1 MKKLVALMLACM
+1 MKKLVALMLVCM
-13 LSLPVVSVADKD
+13 LSFPVVSAADKD
-25 STNDRISEK
+25 SASNTPSKKVESSTDETNVNNTNEK
-34 IEAHTFDS
+34 T
-42 AQKSNADTNKKKTDA
+42 
-57 KDKQADAKDTSN
+57 
-69 KKEASDKKDVA
+69 
-80 NKTDKKDV
+80 
-88 TDKKDFSDK
+88 
-97 KKNEKKQ
+97 KNEKQ
-104 DQITTNEDGVFKN
+104 QEQITTNEDGVFKN

-139 FANTDKVILVNDN
+139 FANTNKVILVNDN

-179 IETKSALDK
+179 VETKSALDK

-209 NLKKNFPHAKITR
+209 NLRRNFPHAKITR

-232 AQSAKT
+232 AESAKT
-238 RGKVTNLIFA
+238 RANTTNLIFA

-271 LVSNDGINQS
+271 LVSNDGLS
-281 TANFI
+281 TSTVNFI
-286 KSLGNIHNV
+286 KSIGNIDNV

-307 VKSQIEALTR
+307 VKNQIEALTKKR
-317 KSVTRLSGADRYASS
+317 VTRLAGVDRYESS

-339 NASPAEVIT
+339 NENPAEVIT

-372 LVKKDV
+372 LVKKDII
-378 LPLSVREYLKKN
+378 PLKVREYMKDT

-404 VTKNNYSTQVILIS
+404 VTRNNYSTQVILIS
-418 GLDIDKPLVD
+418 GLDIDKPLLD
-428 KQGKGIIKAFTKDY
+428 KQGKGLIKAFTKDY

-447 LPNNKYYSAIKEYD
+447 LPNNKYYNSIKEYD

>member
-1 MKKLVALMLACM
+1 MKKLVALMLVCM
-13 LSLPVVSVADKD
+13 LSFPVVSIADKD
-25 STNDRISEK
+25 SASNTPSKKVESSTNESNVNNIDEK
-34 IEAHTFDS
+34 T
-42 AQKSNADTNKKKTDA
+42 
-57 KDKQADAKDTSN
+57 
-69 KKEASDKKDVA
+69 
-80 NKTDKKDV
+80 
-88 TDKKDFSDK
+88 
-97 KKNEKKQ
+97 KNEKQ
-104 DQITTNEDGVFKN
+104 QEQITTNEDGVFKN

-139 FANTDKVILVNDN
+139 FANTNKVILVNDN

-179 IETKSALDK
+179 VETKSALDK

-202 ISKKVEN
+202 ISKNVEN
-209 NLKKNFPHAKITR
+209 KLRKNFPHAKITR

-232 AQSAKT
+232 AESAKT
-238 RGKVTNLIFA
+238 RANTTNLIFA

-265 QKAPIL
+265 QNAPIL
-271 LVSNDGINQS
+271 LVNNEGLSQS
-281 TANFI
+281 TRKFI
-286 KSLGNIHNV
+286 QSIGNIDSV

-307 VKSQIEALTR
+307 VKNQIENLTKKR
-317 KSVTRLSGADRYASS
+317 VTRLAGVDRYESS

-339 NASPAEVIT
+339 NANPAEVIT

-378 LPLSVREYLKKN
+378 LPLSVREYMKDT

-418 GLDIDKPLVD
+418 GLDIDKPLID
-428 KQGKGIIKAFTKDY
+428 KQGKGLIKAFTKDY

-447 LPNNKYYSAIKEYD
+447 LPNNKYYNSIKEYD

>member
-1 MKKLVALMLACM
+1 MLVCM
-13 LSLPVVSVADKD
+13 LSFPVVSTADKD
-25 STNDRISEK
+25 SAVNTPSKK
-34 IEAHTFDS
+34 IESSS
-42 AQKSNADTNKKKTDA
+42 AQKSDADTNSKKTDA
-57 KDKQADAKDTSN
+57 KDQKSDAKDTSN
-69 KKEASDKKDVA
+69 KKDTSDKK
-80 NKTDKKDV
+80 NSSEKKE
-88 TDKKDFSDK
+88 
-97 KKNEKKQ
+97 NEKKQ
-104 DQITTNEDGVFKN
+104 NQITTNEDGVFKN

-139 FANTDKVILVNDN
+139 FANTNKVILVNDN

-174 KNSLS
+174 MNSLS
-179 IETKSALDK
+179 VETKSALDK
-188 MFLDEIYLMGGVNT
+188 MFLDEIYLMGGANT
-202 ISKKVEN
+202 ISKNVEN
-209 NLKKNFPHAKITR
+209 KLRKNFPHAKITR

-232 AQSAKT
+232 AESART
-238 RGKVTNLIFA
+238 RANTTNLIFA

-265 QKAPIL
+265 QNAPIL
-271 LVSNDGINQS
+271 LVSNEGLSQS
-281 TANFI
+281 TRKFI
-286 KSLGNIHNV
+286 QSIGNIDSV

-307 VKSQIEALTR
+307 VKKQIENLTKKR
-317 KSVTRLSGADRYASS
+317 VTRLAGQDRYASS

-339 NASPAEVIT
+339 NANPAEVIT

-378 LPLSVREYLKKN
+378 LPLKVREYMKDT

-418 GLDIDKPLVD
+418 GLDIDKPLLD
-428 KQGKGIIKAFTKDY
+428 KQGKGLIKAFTKDY

-447 LPNNKYYSAIKEYD
+447 LPNNKYYNSIKKYD